1 MCKYD
6 TLQIFLCKF
15 SFKIINL
22 YTFDVNILN
31 LILIGLVKTFL
42 GSGQWKSIISNTLD
56 GYVPS
61 GS

>member
-6 TLQIFLCKF
+6 TFQIFLCKF

-42 GSGQWKSIISNTLD
+42 GSGQ
-56 GYVPS
+56 
-61 GS
+61 